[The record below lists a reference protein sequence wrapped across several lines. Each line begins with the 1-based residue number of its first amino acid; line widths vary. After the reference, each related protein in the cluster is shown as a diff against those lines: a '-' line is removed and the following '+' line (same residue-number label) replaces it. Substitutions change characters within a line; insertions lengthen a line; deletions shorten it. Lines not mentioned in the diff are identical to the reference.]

1 MLTVAS
7 IAAQNHI
14 KNKYMRKNQH
24 VVKTEN
30 GWGVLGE
37 NNNRITK
44 NFETQKAAIEKARE
58 IAINQKSELLI
69 HGQNGKIRERNSY
82 GNDPYPPKG

>member
-1 MLTVAS
+1 
-7 IAAQNHI
+7 
-14 KNKYMRKNQH
+14 MRKNQH

-37 NNNRITK
+37 NNTRITK